1 MIAELRALDPR
12 PGREFS
18 GGDAQAVIPDVFVRP
33 GRRGGWA
40 VELNADALPRVLVN
54 HAYAAEISACGAE
67 ALSFVGECQQKASWL
82 VKSLEQRARTILKV
96 STEIVR
102 QQEAF
107 LAEGVGALR
116 PMTLKAVAE
125 AIGMHESTVSRVTS
139 GKHLACDRGVFE
151 LKFFFTQAIAAT
163 DGGDAHS
170 AASVR
175 NRIKEMIDNENP
187 RKTLSDDAIVKL
199 LKADGVDIARRT
211 VAKYREGMNIPSS
224 VQRKRLK
231 SSALQG

>member
-1 MIAELRALDPR
+1 M
-12 PGREFS
+12 
-18 GGDAQAVIPDVFVRP
+18 
-33 GRRGGWA
+33 
-40 VELNADALPRVLVN
+40 
-54 HAYAAEISACGAE
+54 
-67 ALSFVGECQQKASWL
+67 
-82 VKSLEQRARTILKV
+82 
-96 STEIVR
+96 
-102 QQEAF
+102 
-107 LAEGVGALR
+107 
-116 PMTLKAVAE
+116 
-125 AIGMHESTVSRVTS
+125 
-139 GKHLACDRGVFE
+139 FE